1 MNKLVQQN
9 SRRVT
14 AMRGKEKENETLGSM
29 TRNEFFGQVDE
40 EEGKDGRSAEG
51 KKGREKEKERKKGN
65 DRGEAGCDATTHN
78 DDLLVDCHCT
88 RCSRKTRPKRKKRV
102 DRT

>member
-1 MNKLVQQN
+1 M
-9 SRRVT
+9 
-14 AMRGKEKENETLGSM
+14 EDETLGSM

-40 EEGKDGRSAEG
+40 EEEGRTDGVGRGKEG
-51 KKGREKEKERKKGN
+51 EGERERKKGN

-88 RCSRKTRPKRKKRV
+88 RCSRKTRPGRKKRV
-102 DRT
+102 GRT